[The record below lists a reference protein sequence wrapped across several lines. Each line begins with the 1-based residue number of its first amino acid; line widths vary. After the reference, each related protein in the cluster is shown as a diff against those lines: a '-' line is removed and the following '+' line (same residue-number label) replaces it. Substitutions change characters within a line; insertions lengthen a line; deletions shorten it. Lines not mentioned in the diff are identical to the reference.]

1 MQSDHLTTRERDHF
15 WWMHPAFRGEQS
27 LQVTDSGVMSESTML
42 WVKFADR
49 SASDDDERAL
59 PADGGP
65 YAILAKLL
73 FKLNN
78 YRPGAVE
85 GWYVV
90 VCVETDK
97 RWAVGQLRADAS
109 RPVQVFE
116 DLIFDSEDGAR
127 ERAQALK
134 RSEPGTSMS

>member
-1 MQSDHLTTRERDHF
+1 MSSDNPTTRERDHY
-15 WWMHPAFRGEQS
+15 WWMHPAFRGEQA
-27 LQVTDSGVMSESTML
+27 LQITDSGVMTESTML

-49 SASDDDERAL
+49 DRIEVDEHAL
-59 PADGGP
+59 PADGGA
-65 YAILAKLL
+65 YETLAKLL
-73 FKLNN
+73 FKMNN

-116 DLIFDSEDGAR
+116 DLIFDSEERAR
-127 ERAQALK
+127 ERAEVLK
-134 RSEPGTSMS
+134 RASRAEN